1 MIVYP
6 NVDHF
11 KTIIPQPKKYL
22 YSSLTSK
29 ELDQTVFTLK
39 QQEPKDSVLIIE
51 ISTCKGNFA
60 YKLTN
65 NLNKENSETKENN
78 DILLE
83 DRGKKVIISKIENN
97 AEYYLSIYGLK
108 EDEMIIAPKI
118 ASSNEVDF
126 LLYYYT
132 IDKDSFTFFK
142 FDNLII
148 TLIIFCIICIHLKFA
163 KYIT

>member
-65 NLNKENSETKENN
+65 NKY
-78 DILLE
+78 
-83 DRGKKVIISKIENN
+83 G
-97 AEYYLSIYGLK
+97 YQIYRK
-108 EDEMIIAPKI
+108 
-118 ASSNEVDF
+118 EVDA
-126 LLYYYT
+126 Y
-132 IDKDSFTFFK
+132 
-142 FDNLII
+142 
-148 TLIIFCIICIHLKFA
+148 A
-163 KYIT
+163 KNTS